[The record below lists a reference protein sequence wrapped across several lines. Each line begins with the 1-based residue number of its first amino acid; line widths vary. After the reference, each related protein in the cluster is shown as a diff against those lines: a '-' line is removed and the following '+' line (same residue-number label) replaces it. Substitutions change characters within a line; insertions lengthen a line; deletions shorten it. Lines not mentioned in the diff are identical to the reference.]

1 VTLPGD
7 GDKIGDPGGGADRAG
22 DGAGVGAGEGIA
34 AAVERAWAKR
44 PESAQRLFRA
54 AVEVIGEHG
63 YHGTSTRAV
72 AARAG
77 LSPAAMYM
85 HFPTKEDLLYQISK
99 TGHELTLEVVRDA
112 AASYDPVARVHAIVT
127 ALVRWHAEHC
137 TIARIVQYEHTSL
150 APGHRSE
157 ISALRRRTEAVLR
170 EAIEDGVRTGRF
182 DSAAVPTGELAIMS
196 LAIDVAR
203 WYPAQRRR
211 KPDQIARAYADLAL
225 RILNWNGGPEVMEPG
240 PG

>member
-1 VTLPGD
+1 VT
-7 GDKIGDPGGGADRAG
+7 AG
-22 DGAGVGAGEGIA
+22 DDGALGATA
-34 AAVERAWAKR
+34 SAAVERAWARR
-44 PESAQRLFRA
+44 PESAKRLFRA

-77 LSPAAMYM
+77 LSPAAVYM
-85 HFPTKEDLLYQISK
+85 HFPTKEDLLYQISR
-99 TGHELTLEVVRDA
+99 TGHELTLEIVRDA
-112 AASYDPVARVHAIVT
+112 AAVSHDPVERVHAIVT

-150 APGHRSE
+150 APGHRRE

-211 KPDQIARAYADLAL
+211 GPEQIARAYADLAL

>member
-1 VTLPGD
+1 MTAPGD
-7 GDKIGDPGGGADRAG
+7 GAS
-22 DGAGVGAGEGIA
+22 A

-44 PESAQRLFRA
+44 PESARRLFRA

-85 HFPTKEDLLYQISK
+85 HFPAKEDLLYQISK
-99 TGHELTLEVVRDA
+99 TGHELTLEIVRDA
-112 AASYDPVARVHAIVT
+112 AASSYDPVARVHAIVT

-137 TIARIVQYEHTSL
+137 TIARILQYEHTSL
-150 APGHRSE
+150 APGHRRE

-182 DSAAVPTGELAIMS
+182 DAAAVPTGELAIMS

-211 KPDQIARAYADLAL
+211 KPDQIARAYADLSL